1 MKKYLFSILF
11 LVQTGLLMAQEGL
24 PPHLQGKIIYPVIDI
39 MPWVGVF
46 NIEPNALKYDPTL
59 EYKVALDIYDK
70 MKDSSAV
77 NGALSE
83 VARTFNL
90 LVANGAPQE
99 KVKVAAVIHA
109 ESVLSVLTDEAYK
122 EKFGI
127 PNPSLPLIAKLKE
140 VGVELFVCGQNV
152 GYYNFKPEQ
161 ISPDVKIALSAKTAL
176 ITLDQM
182 GYSFLN
188 VSEK

>member
-1 MKKYLFSILF
+1 MKKHLFLILF
-11 LVQTGLLMAQEGL
+11 LIQTGSLMAQDGL
-24 PPHLQGKIIYPVIDI
+24 PPQLEGKMMYPVIDI
-39 MPWVGVF
+39 SPWVGVF
-46 NIEPNALKYDPTL
+46 KIEPNALKYDPKI
-59 EYKVALDIYDK
+59 EYKVAVDIYDK
-70 MKDSSAV
+70 MKDSTAM
-77 NGALSE
+77 NGALLE

-109 ESVLSVLTDEAYK
+109 ESVLSILTDEAYI
-122 EKFGI
+122 EKYGI
-127 PNPSLPLIAKLKE
+127 INPTLPLIAKLKE
-140 VGVELFVCGQNV
+140 AGVELFVCGQNV
-152 GYYNFKPEQ
+152 GFYDFIPEQ

-188 VSEK
+188 VSGN

>member
-1 MKKYLFSILF
+1 MKKYFFSLLF
-11 LVQTGLLMAQEGL
+11 LIQTGLLMAQEGL
-24 PPHLQGKIIYPVIDI
+24 PPHLEGKMIYPIIDI
-39 MPWVGVF
+39 SPWVGVIT
-46 NIEPNALKYDPTL
+46 IEPNALKYDPTI

-70 MKDSSAV
+70 MRDSSAV
-77 NGALSE
+77 NGALLE

-109 ESVLSVLTDEAYK
+109 QSVLSILTDEAYK
-122 EKFGI
+122 EKYGI
-127 PNPSLPLIAKLKE
+127 PNPTLHLIAKLKE
-140 VGVELFVCGQNV
+140 AGVELYVCGQNI
-152 GYYNFKPEQ
+152 GFYDIKPEQ

-188 VSEK
+188 VSGN